1 MLCWAVLFVPMESSG
16 GGESDMVGVMLK
28 PVGEGRREEG
38 YGEQGSGQDW
48 PVVPNRTVLEQ

>member
-1 MLCWAVLFVPMESSG
+1 MESSG